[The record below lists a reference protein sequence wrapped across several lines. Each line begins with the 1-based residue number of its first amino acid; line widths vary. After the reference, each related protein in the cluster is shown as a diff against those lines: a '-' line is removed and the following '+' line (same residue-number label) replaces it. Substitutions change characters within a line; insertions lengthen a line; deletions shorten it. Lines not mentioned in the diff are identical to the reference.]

1 MYCKAGPKKKKS
13 YLDGILYIEKKSF
26 NLFVIAYASPYR

>member
-26 NLFVIAYASPYR
+26 SLFVVLLACPYR

>member
-26 NLFVIAYASPYR
+26 SLFVVLLACSYR

>member
-13 YLDGILYIEKKSF
+13 YLDGILYVEKKSF
-26 NLFVIAYASPYR
+26 SLFVALSACPYR